1 MKQEDVG
8 GAKAEAARAR
18 VELDRAGKQ
27 GDFAPRL
34 AALEAAIAA
43 KGQELHW
50 RQRGLEEVDSA
61 ARTLN
66 LAQVRACRKT

>member
-18 VELDRAGKQ
+18 AELDRVGELR
-27 GDFAPRL
+27 DFAPRL
-34 AALEAAIAA
+34 ASLEAAIAA

-66 LAQVRACRKT
+66 LAEVRVCRKT